1 MMHFFMLTL
10 SMSMEGQALHKLQ
23 NWEIMA
29 EAVEVVTEWWN
40 SPLVRAATGHSFSWW
55 RLPWVVVPFEA
66 AGTTTL
72 ANAGHTLT
80 THNRWGEGRRW
91 MLIFILMFMFILLL
105 MSTSILIVDGAVN
118 KFLWKV
124 TLWCKIFGV

>member
-91 MLIFILMFMFILLL
+91 MLIFILMFVFILLL
-105 MSTSILIVDGAVN
+105 LSTSILIVMV
-118 KFLWKV
+118 L
-124 TLWCKIFGV
+124 